1 VEVQGGWRYG
11 ADGIGDC
18 AEVALEDFGKERVEI
33 DEVVAEGSG
42 GHAHRDGEVVEGDVV
57 AAVAGEEVTGHEKD
71 TVLLFAFAGAA
82 FAAVPGEG
90 IGFGAEGS
98 ERDGHRGGK

>member
-1 VEVQGGWRYG
+1 
-11 ADGIGDC
+11 
-18 AEVALEDFGKERVEI
+18 
-33 DEVVAEGSG
+33 
-42 GHAHRDGEVVEGDVV
+42 
-57 AAVAGEEVTGHEKD
+57 VAGEEVTGHEED

-82 FAAVPGEG
+82 FSAVPGEG